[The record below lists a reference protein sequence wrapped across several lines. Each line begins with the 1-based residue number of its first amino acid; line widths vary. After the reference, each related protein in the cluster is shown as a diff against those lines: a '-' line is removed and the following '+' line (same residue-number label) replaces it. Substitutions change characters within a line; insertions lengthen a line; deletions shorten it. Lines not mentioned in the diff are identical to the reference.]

1 MLKILLLSLFSFI
14 CASEGTILT
23 IDENEYSLYSFF
35 SRYPKKQW
43 ERADSLQKDKMFTG
57 FVKRELCILEAEKL
71 GLQNDPGVAVKIRDR
86 SLQILVNE
94 SYEYFVATPLIS
106 PAYLDAARENAK
118 KELLASHVLVGHAG
132 AYLGKPPQRTVDEA
146 LLLSQQIKDEYEAGE
161 SFSVLA
167 EKYSDDPGAINNSGS
182 LGWVQWGATVPEFQ
196 QVAFMLDVGV
206 LSAPVLTN
214 FGYHLILISDVRPS
228 ELQHMSDDAYESY
241 VINIS
246 KNSVRDQLRD
256 AALNYDTNKIS
267 EYGVH
272 FDSAAIELILSAY
285 NRLQKGNLL
294 SETGVTGSASLL
306 NSIGGLGVLCVYGGK
321 GYGSKWFATK
331 LERAPS
337 SRQPRLDSVDKIK
350 SALQTIILQDI
361 AIHEGFAGGVNNI
374 FSYRSKKG
382 EMVSGLLYDAYLKRL
397 VNSVPKPDTLAV
409 SDFYEKNKY
418 DKYME
423 EEKITLR
430 EIKVANRAVADSL
443 LALLDAGADFTL
455 LAQQNSSVNPDGGG
469 LLGPFQRSGNKRLFD
484 AASLLNEEEISPVL
498 PSSKN
503 SFSIIQLVNQISAAP
518 IRLDRVYVRIE
529 SLLIKEGQSEAKT
542 VGVDGLLNLYTV
554 VKNTEL
560 LF

>member
-43 ERADSLQKDKMFTG
+43 ERADSLQKDKMFTD

-94 SYEYFVATPLIS
+94 SYEHFVAAPLIS
-106 PAYLDAARENAK
+106 PADLDAARENAK
-118 KELLASHVLVGHAG
+118 KELFASHVLIGHAG

-146 LLLSQQIKDEYEAGE
+146 LLLSQQIKSEYEAGE
-161 SFSVLA
+161 SFGVLA
-167 EKYSDDPGAINNSGS
+167 KKYSDDPGAINNSGS

-196 QVAFMLDVGV
+196 RVAFMLDVGV

-285 NRLQKGNLL
+285 NRLQKENLL
-294 SETGVTGSASLL
+294 SEAGGTGSASLL
-306 NSIGGLGVLCVYGGK
+306 NSIEGLGVLCVYGGK
-321 GYGSKWFATK
+321 GYGSKWFATR

-337 SRQPRLDSVDKIK
+337 SRQPRLDSVDNIT
-350 SALQTIILQDI
+350 SALKTIILQDI
-361 AIHEGFAGGVNNI
+361 AVHEGFAGGVNNI
-374 FSYRSKKG
+374 FSYRHKKG

-409 SDFYEKNKY
+409 SNFYEKNKY

-469 LLGPFQRSGNKRLFD
+469 LFGPFQRSGNKLLFD

-529 SLLIKEGQSEAKT
+529 SLLIKEGQFEAKT